1 MRDNHHSAMA
11 PDRSEFTKIKADNTE
26 KLRASKETK
35 NMTFSQWCEKLWEI
49 KKISFIESFV
59 KMTWRKHKSEYQ

>member
-49 KKISFIESFV
+49 
-59 KMTWRKHKSEYQ
+59 